1 MFQTRTTRKN
11 TSISLK
17 KTKTMEW
24 KRKSTIQNMRT
35 VTMMK
40 STRRKTDKT
49 GSQKSTPAPQIL
61 ADRASAFLMALSI
74 VVDVHKA
81 RRRRREGVSKLPTP
95 ATPILLPAP
104 KCAPQRRVLLVAPAD
119 QDFNSSL
126 VLGASVGTS
135 MNAGGHIERIL
146 TEDRHFSLR
155 PAICQQ
161 DCSNSPGSFKCICR
175 EGFTQDPEV
184 S

>member
-1 MFQTRTTRKN
+1 
-11 TSISLK
+11 
-17 KTKTMEW
+17 
-24 KRKSTIQNMRT
+24 MRT

-61 ADRASAFLMALSI
+61 ADRASAFPMAVST

-119 QDFNSSL
+119 RDFNFSL
-126 VLGASVGTS
+126 VLGVSVGTS
-135 MNAGGHIERIL
+135 MNAGGHIGRIL

>member
-1 MFQTRTTRKN
+1 MK
-11 TSISLK
+11 
-17 KTKTMEW
+17 
-24 KRKSTIQNMRT
+24 T

-61 ADRASAFLMALSI
+61 ADRESAFPMALPT

-81 RRRRREGVSKLPTP
+81 RRRRREGVSKLPTL

-104 KCAPQRRVLLVAPAD
+104 KCALQRRELLVALAD
-119 QDFNSSL
+119 RDSNFSL
-126 VLGASVGTS
+126 VPGVSVGTS
-135 MNAGGHIERIL
+135 MNAGVHIERLL